1 MAKNHYEEIDILKG
15 IAIAMVILGH
25 AVIRYPINLH
35 EVAWTKAV
43 YDWVET
49 MHMPLFFLISGYCY
63 SFRGAYRP
71 FLKKKIQRILIPYV
85 VFNLI
90 DCVPRAALSFLVNR
104 PKSITESITSI
115 LFYGGEYWFLYALFA
130 FFVLFPLVSP
140 YVKSIKA
147 RLILVFVALLLK
159 FVPNLPQIF
168 IVYRMAYHFF
178 YFAVG
183 FALKEVFQIDVASS
197 WVENHKFPSAVL
209 AGMIVI
215 AQVFLIPVY
224 VSDYNQVYGV
234 SLALIGIVLCYVMTV
249 LIKLPFI
256 RNLFCEFGKYSLQ
269 LYLLN
274 GFMLVLSRQFV
285 VGILGISKPAVILAV
300 NMFFDLL
307 VSYWIIKY
315 VFARAKLISVLS
327 GMA

>member
-1 MAKNHYEEIDILKG
+1 MAKKYYEEIDILKG

-49 MHMPLFFLISGYCY
+49 MHMPLFFLISGYCF
-63 SFRGAYRP
+63 SFLGDYRL

-85 VFNLI
+85 AFNLI
-90 DCVPRAALSFLVNR
+90 DCVPRAAMSFLVNR
-104 PKSITESITSI
+104 PKSIVESIESI
-115 LFYGGEYWFLYALFA
+115 LLYGGEYWFLYALFA
-130 FFVLFPLVSP
+130 FFVFFPLICP
-140 YVKSIKA
+140 YIKSTKA
-147 RLILVFVALLLK
+147 KCVFLLAALLLK
-159 FVPNLPQIF
+159 FVPGLPKVF
-168 IVYRMAYHFF
+168 ILYRMAYHFF

-183 FALKEVFQIDVASS
+183 FALKNVLQIDMASS
-197 WVENHKFPSAVL
+197 WVENHKFSSAAL
-209 AGMIVI
+209 AGIIVI

-224 VSDYNQVYGV
+224 VRDYNQVYGV
-234 SLALIGIVLCYVMTV
+234 ALALIGIVLCYVVAV

-256 RNLFCEFGKYSLQ
+256 RNLFREFGKYSLQ

-274 GFMLVLSRQFV
+274 GFMLVFSRQFV
-285 VGILGISKPAVILAV
+285 VGILGISEPFVILGV

-315 VFARAKLISVLS
+315 VFARVKLLSVVS
-327 GMA
+327 GMI